1 MRIAPASEHLGY
13 DLIGDIHGCAQTL
26 ERLLG
31 ELGYAHVDGVWQ
43 HPTRRAIFL
52 GDLLD
57 RGPRIRE
64 VVALVRTMVEAG
76 FALCIMGNHEYNALG
91 WHTRALPGS
100 GRQHVREHNARHERI
115 IRETLAQYRDAPEQW
130 QSDLDWFQQLPLVLD
145 GGNFRVVHACWDAA
159 LIEPL
164 YQLYPDGR
172 IDEHFLQASCE
183 RDSFARQVLDR
194 LLRGTDMALPH
205 GMTLTGS
212 DGFTRAFFRTKFWE
226 EDPQTLGD
234 VVFQPDGLPDEIA
247 EMPLSAEQRADLLV
261 YPASEPPLFVGH
273 YWQTGKP
280 APIRPNLACLDY
292 SAVKYG
298 QLVAYRFD
306 GERHLSRDKFVAVN
320 VRRPEAP

>member
-1 MRIAPASEHLGY
+1 MLGY
-13 DLIGDIHGCAQTL
+13 DLIGDIHGCARTL
-26 ERLLG
+26 ERLLSQ
-31 ELGYAHVDGVWQ
+31 LGYGLQDGVWQ

-64 VVALVRTMVEAG
+64 VVRLVRGMVDAG

-91 WHTRALPGS
+91 WYTHALPGS
-100 GRQHVREHNARHERI
+100 GRQFVREHNARHERI
-115 IRETLAQYRDAPEQW
+115 IRETLDQYADYPQEWAD
-130 QSDLDWFQQLPLVLD
+130 DLAWLQKLPLFID
-145 GGNFRVVHACWDAA
+145 GGNFRVVHACWDAT

-164 YQLYPDGR
+164 RQLYPDGR

-183 RDSFARQVLDR
+183 RASFARQTLDR

-226 EDPQTLGD
+226 ENPQTYGD
-234 VVFQPDGLPDEIA
+234 IVFQPDGLPDDVA
-247 EMPLSAEQRADLLV
+247 QLPLSAQQRAGLLT
-261 YPASEPPLFVGH
+261 YGATEPPLFVGH
-273 YWQTGKP
+273 YWQSGKP

-306 GERHLSRDKFVAVN
+306 GERHLHRDKFVAIAVP
-320 VRRPEAP
+320 RPEDAA